1 MSRAQVSRA
10 IAVTLMVTATLLFSS
25 AGVVIRH
32 VERADALEMV
42 FWRSLFA
49 FLFVYTFLQVR
60 SKDSPLAALRA
71 AGWPALVSG
80 AMWAMSFIAFVVA
93 LSLTTVANTLLLS
106 SIGTLLTVFLAR
118 LVLREPVPLR
128 TWLAT
133 AGAAAG
139 IAWMF
144 HDGLSAGEPRH
155 LAGMLVALVV
165 AFCGSVNIVTLRA
178 SAARLDLMPG
188 VMLGGALACVLTL
201 PFALPF
207 AATARDVSL
216 LALLG
221 VFQIGLPCMLL
232 VMASR
237 TLLAPEIALLW
248 LLETVLGPLWAWL
261 GAGETPHTATLSG
274 GAAVLA
280 ALAANELAALGARR
294 RSAVPG

>member
-1 MSRAQVSRA
+1 
-10 IAVTLMVTATLLFSS
+10 
-25 AGVVIRH
+25 
-32 VERADALEMV
+32 
-42 FWRSLFA
+42 
-49 FLFVYTFLQVR
+49 
-60 SKDSPLAALRA
+60 
-71 AGWPALVSG
+71 
-80 AMWAMSFIAFVVA
+80 MWAMSFIAFVVA

-139 IAWMF
+139 IARMF

-188 VMLGGALACVLTL
+188 VMLGGALACVLAL

-280 ALAANELAALGARR
+280 ALAANELAAMGARTR
-294 RSAVPG
+294 GAAPG